1 MAGFFHV
8 LAVGPLSDPLGCGDA
23 HRVTQLDTAR
33 TPRIHPAWWVAAVTF
48 LALVGAAG
56 FRAVPG
62 VLMNPLHDEFGWS
75 ISTISLAAAVNM
87 ALYGITAPFAAALME
102 RFGIRPVVTA
112 ALVVVAAGSGLT
124 VFMTASWQLILCWGV
139 LVGLGTGAMAL
150 ALVATV
156 TGRWFVARRGLVS
169 GVLTAAGAAGGLVFL
184 PLVSQLAEA
193 YGWRSAALAVAVS
206 ALAVAPLV
214 VWLLR
219 DRPRDVGVAPYGGT
233 PADDVDPVRTGAAR
247 LALRALAGAARVK
260 GFWYLAA
267 GMMICGATTMG
278 LIQPHFVPAAHD
290 HGMPQTVA
298 AGLLALVGIFD
309 VAGTIASGWLTDRVD
324 PRYLLLVYYVLRGL
338 SLLALPALFGPD
350 IQANMVAFIVF
361 YGLDW
366 VATIPPTMAL
376 CRELFGASAPVVFGW
391 VFASHQVG
399 AAAMALGAGIVRD
412 ELGTY
417 DMAWYAG
424 GAICILAGGLS
435 LLVRATRRP

>member
-1 MAGFFHV
+1 
-8 LAVGPLSDPLGCGDA
+8 
-23 HRVTQLDTAR
+23 
-33 TPRIHPAWWVAAVTF
+33 
-48 LALVGAAG
+48 
-56 FRAVPG
+56 
-62 VLMNPLHDEFGWS
+62 
-75 ISTISLAAAVNM
+75 
-87 ALYGITAPFAAALME
+87 
-102 RFGIRPVVTA
+102 
-112 ALVVVAAGSGLT
+112 
-124 VFMTASWQLILCWGV
+124 V
-139 LVGLGTGAMAL
+139 LVGLGTGSMAL

-184 PLVSQLAEA
+184 PLVAQLAEG
-193 YGWRSAALAVAVS
+193 YGWRPAALAVAVS

-214 VWLLR
+214 MWLLR

-233 PADDVDPVRTGAAR
+233 PADDVDPVRSGAAR
-247 LALRALAGAARVK
+247 LAVRALATAARTK

-278 LIQPHFVPAAHD
+278 LIQPHFIPAAHD

-350 IQANMVAFIVF
+350 IQANMLAFIVF

-376 CRELFGASAPVVFGW
+376 CRELFGAAAPVVFGW

-412 ELGTY
+412 ELGAY

-424 GAICILAGGLS
+424 GAICVVAGFLS
-435 LLVRATRRP
+435 LLVRRRVPTNGALVG